1 MPDITE
7 DEVRDA
13 LRQLDPLWDELF
25 PAEQARIVQLLVER
39 VDLGEDGIACR
50 FASRALR
57 PRAGVRRWCEESGM
71 TAAPTVT
78 VRAPFAIR
86 KRGGRKVIVTP
97 DGAAA
102 PQPEARPPRIDNA
115 LVKALARAFRWRRML
130 ESGDYGSIADLARAE
145 KIGRAYVSTML
156 RLTLPRAGRSSR
168 RFSMGGRGRTSRWR
182 R

>member
-1 MPDITE
+1 
-7 DEVRDA
+7 
-13 LRQLDPLWDELF
+13 
-25 PAEQARIVQLLVER
+25 
-39 VDLGEDGIACR
+39 
-50 FASRALR
+50 
-57 PRAGVRRWCEESGM
+57 M

-97 DGAAA
+97 DGAPA
-102 PQPEARPPRIDNA
+102 PQLEARPPRIDNA

-156 RLTLPRAGRSSR
+156 RLTLLAPEIVEAILEGRQAQDLTLEAVMAGVPVVWREQRDRAGN
-168 RFSMGGRGRTSRWR
+168 
-182 R
+182 

>member
-1 MPDITE
+1 
-7 DEVRDA
+7 
-13 LRQLDPLWDELF
+13 
-25 PAEQARIVQLLVER
+25 
-39 VDLGEDGIACR
+39 
-50 FASRALR
+50 
-57 PRAGVRRWCEESGM
+57 M

-97 DGAAA
+97 DGAPAL
-102 PQPEARPPRIDNA
+102 QPESRPTRIDNA

-156 RLTLPRAGRSSR
+156 RLTLLAPDTVEAILEGRQGEDVTLEALMAGVPVVWTEQEGWQHSR
-168 RFSMGGRGRTSRWR
+168 P
-182 R
+182 

>member
-1 MPDITE
+1 
-7 DEVRDA
+7 
-13 LRQLDPLWDELF
+13 
-25 PAEQARIVQLLVER
+25 
-39 VDLGEDGIACR
+39 
-50 FASRALR
+50 
-57 PRAGVRRWCEESGM
+57 M

-97 DGAAA
+97 DGVAA

-156 RLTLPRAGRSSR
+156 RLTLLSPEIVEAVLDGRQGEDVTLEAVMAGVPVVWKEQD
-168 RFSMGGRGRTSRWR
+168 RWR
-182 R
+182 P

>member
-1 MPDITE
+1 
-7 DEVRDA
+7 
-13 LRQLDPLWDELF
+13 
-25 PAEQARIVQLLVER
+25 
-39 VDLGEDGIACR
+39 
-50 FASRALR
+50 
-57 PRAGVRRWCEESGM
+57 M

-97 DGAAA
+97 DGAVA

-145 KIGRAYVSTML
+145 KIGRAYVSTLL
-156 RLTLPRAGRSSR
+156 RLTLLAPDIVEAILDGRQEEGVTLESVMAGAPVVWREQGECIKAGRS
-168 RFSMGGRGRTSRWR
+168 GRGIP
-182 R
+182 

>member
-1 MPDITE
+1 
-7 DEVRDA
+7 
-13 LRQLDPLWDELF
+13 
-25 PAEQARIVQLLVER
+25 
-39 VDLGEDGIACR
+39 
-50 FASRALR
+50 
-57 PRAGVRRWCEESGM
+57 M

-97 DGAAA
+97 DGVPA

-156 RLTLPRAGRSSR
+156 RLTLLAPDIVEAILEGRQGKDVTLAQVLEPFPLAWNQQRKALRPDSLRDRDKPFLFQRLSI
-168 RFSMGGRGRTSRWR
+168 G
-182 R
+182 

>member
-1 MPDITE
+1 
-7 DEVRDA
+7 
-13 LRQLDPLWDELF
+13 
-25 PAEQARIVQLLVER
+25 
-39 VDLGEDGIACR
+39 
-50 FASRALR
+50 
-57 PRAGVRRWCEESGM
+57 M

-97 DGAAA
+97 DGAVA

-156 RLTLPRAGRSSR
+156 RLTLLAPDIVEAILDGRQGDDVTLEALMAGMPVLWREQDQ
-168 RFSMGGRGRTSRWR
+168 WR
-182 R
+182 RQPEAAIRRTHRR

>member
-1 MPDITE
+1 
-7 DEVRDA
+7 
-13 LRQLDPLWDELF
+13 
-25 PAEQARIVQLLVER
+25 
-39 VDLGEDGIACR
+39 
-50 FASRALR
+50 
-57 PRAGVRRWCEESGM
+57 M

-102 PQPEARPPRIDNA
+102 PPPEARPPRIDNA

-145 KIGRAYVSTML
+145 KIGRSYVSAML
-156 RLTLPRAGRSSR
+156 GLTLLAPDIVEAILDGRQPLGVTLEALTTGVPLVWGKQAGSEPRAADFTRGHYR
-168 RFSMGGRGRTSRWR
+168 RIRG
-182 R
+182 

>member
-1 MPDITE
+1 
-7 DEVRDA
+7 
-13 LRQLDPLWDELF
+13 
-25 PAEQARIVQLLVER
+25 
-39 VDLGEDGIACR
+39 
-50 FASRALR
+50 
-57 PRAGVRRWCEESGM
+57 M

-97 DGAAA
+97 DGAVA
-102 PQPEARPPRIDNA
+102 PQPETRPPRIDNA

-156 RLTLPRAGRSSR
+156 RLTLLAPSIVEAILDGRQGENVTLEAVMAGVPVVW
-168 RFSMGGRGRTSRWR
+168 GEQEDWVHGRQ
-182 R
+182 